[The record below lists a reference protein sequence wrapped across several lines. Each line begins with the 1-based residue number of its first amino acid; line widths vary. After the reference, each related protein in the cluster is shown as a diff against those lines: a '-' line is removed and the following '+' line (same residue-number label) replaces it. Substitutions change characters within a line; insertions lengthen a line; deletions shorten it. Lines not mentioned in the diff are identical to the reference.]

1 MMSFGQLRCL
11 GSDLWLT
18 DRLEYWLPLFNQAVH
33 SVCLREIR
41 KKSRNLFQDKPR
53 AIIPSQK
60 YASVSHSLRGKYRWN
75 RFRARMAASRIN
87 PKGGTHSRMPQ
98 GRNSECQRCT
108 CVGCLAIRISFQC
121 CSSSD
126 PELFR
131 PRESQPIIS
140 RPFLPIPLRRRLYT
154 DRKSVTSPNWNNATF
169 TQSQKKFRIS
179 YFNYIYI

>member
-1 MMSFGQLRCL
+1 MLFGQLRCL

-18 DRLEYWLPLFNQAVH
+18 DRVEYWLPLINQAVH

-41 KKSRNLFQDKPR
+41 KKSRNLFRDKPR
-53 AIIPSQK
+53 AVSLPQK
-60 YASVSHSLRGKYRWN
+60 CASISHTLRGKYRRN

-87 PKGGTHSRMPQ
+87 PKGGIHSRIPQ

-108 CVGCLAIRISFQC
+108 CVGCLAVRMSFQC

-131 PRESQPIIS
+131 PIESQPIIS

-169 TQSQKKFRIS
+169 AQKNFVYHILTV
-179 YFNYIYI
+179 